1 MEADAESLGSKA
13 AGAATSKRNN
23 MRAPATPSQ
32 VLDSDVADMKNVLV
46 LLFKFGCIMSIIAI
60 SLSCNFIL

>member
-13 AGAATSKRNN
+13 AGAVTSKRNN

-32 VLDSDVADMKNVLV
+32 VLDSDVADMKNVHV
-46 LLFKFGCIMSIIAI
+46 LLFKI
-60 SLSCNFIL
+60 